1 MKNNLKLF
9 LRRKKKKRNKSHKN
23 KVIQFKQ
30 SRLSFGY
37 CHENETSNICEVVIV
52 TVVALVTNYVET
64 ATIQTNNTKK
74 SKLSEKVGNKQLTWQ

>member
-9 LRRKKKKRNKSHKN
+9 LRRKKKKRNKNHKN

-30 SRLSFGY
+30 SHLSFGY
-37 CHENETSNICEVVIV
+37 CHKNKTSNICEVVIV

-64 ATIQTNNTKK
+64 AAIQTNNTKK

>member
-9 LRRKKKKRNKSHKN
+9 LRRKKKKRNKNHKN

-37 CHENETSNICEVVIV
+37 CHENKTSNICEVVIV
-52 TVVALVTNYVET
+52 TVVALVTNYAET
-64 ATIQTNNTKK
+64 AAIQQTTQKNQNYLKKWETNN
-74 SKLSEKVGNKQLTWQ
+74 